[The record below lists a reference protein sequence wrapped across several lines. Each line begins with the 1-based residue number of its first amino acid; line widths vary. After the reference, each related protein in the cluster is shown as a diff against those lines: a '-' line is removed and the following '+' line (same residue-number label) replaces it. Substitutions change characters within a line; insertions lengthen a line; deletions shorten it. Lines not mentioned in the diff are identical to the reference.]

1 MDMNNGMLPEPQISF
16 RLRNILEI
24 NGSSL
29 ETVDYSPD
37 ALGEIVELIDED
49 LREKM
54 AEETIFDREYRP
66 TATRFLRPVILIARM
81 ALEEQPY
88 MALNRHALIS
98 RSRHF
103 THGSVLTLEAL
114 PYWNSVVRTN
124 FQPQV
129 HFIRSIDEMT
139 SGVWLGVSE
148 KEN

>member
-1 MDMNNGMLPEPQISF
+1 MNDGIVPEPQISF

-24 NGSSL
+24 NGNSL
-29 ETVDYSPD
+29 ETADYSPN
-37 ALGEIVELIDED
+37 AIGEIVELIDED

-54 AEETIFDREYRP
+54 AEEAAFNREYRP

-98 RSRHF
+98 GSRHF

-114 PYWNSVVRTN
+114 PY
-124 FQPQV
+124 
-129 HFIRSIDEMT
+129 
-139 SGVWLGVSE
+139 
-148 KEN
+148 